1 MWTWLQG
8 TTITSIPP
16 PAPTGSCDN
25 NFADLDCL
33 LPALVNTACNRIT
46 SACQTQSALLWVV
59 ILTMIVLAI
68 FVGVIHNVFPSM
80 SLNFSALGSIF
91 MLLMLI
97 TMFIFWSAGLLPP
110 YLPIFFFFV
119 VSLMIGKKEGLF

>member
-1 MWTWLQG
+1 
-8 TTITSIPP
+8 
-16 PAPTGSCDN
+16 
-25 NFADLDCL
+25 
-33 LPALVNTACNRIT
+33 
-46 SACQTQSALLWVV
+46 
-59 ILTMIVLAI
+59 MIFLAI